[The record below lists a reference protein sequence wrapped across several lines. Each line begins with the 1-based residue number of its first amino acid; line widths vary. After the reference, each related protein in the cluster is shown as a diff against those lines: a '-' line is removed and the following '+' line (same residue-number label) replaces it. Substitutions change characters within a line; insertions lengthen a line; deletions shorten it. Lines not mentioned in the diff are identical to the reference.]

1 MCWGKSLWRNMSL
14 VIHVTKCQQNLCMMH
29 AWFIEVVSPFN
40 KNGQILL
47 SINSSPILLLDLAWD
62 RLSVC
67 SNPLKTHTESLS
79 QAILDFWFRNSERE
93 QQWIEVN
100 LCLTVGVIIHL
111 WISTCI
117 WAKWSL
123 DSTHSSLSPSLDSLS
138 FSSRSSTLFICS
150 TLSSN
155 SFRCFCVLWSCSYKL
170 SNS

>member
-1 MCWGKSLWRNMSL
+1 MSL
-14 VIHVTKCQQNLCMMH
+14 VIHVTKSQQNLCMMH
-29 AWFIEVVSPFN
+29 AWFIEVVSPLN
-40 KNGQILL
+40 KRGQILL
-47 SINSSPILLLDLAWD
+47 LINSSPILLLDLAWD
-62 RLSVC
+62 RPSVC
-67 SNPLKTHTESLS
+67 SQPLKTHTESLS
-79 QAILDFWFRNSERE
+79 QAILDFWFRLPCHRKH
-93 QQWIEVN
+93 QWIEVN
-100 LCLTVGVIIHL
+100 LCLIVGVIIHL
-111 WISTCI
+111 WNSTCI